1 MTSQKQAKANR
12 RNGLKST
19 GPKTPEGKVIVSKN
33 ATTHGLRAQHT
44 VIDGESQTE
53 FNEFYNELIL
63 YLAPVGPMEQL
74 LASRLITASW
84 RLRRVAKIEV
94 ELFNYL
100 QQPKPTPSIDS
111 CNDDTQKYNPPYQM
125 NVVKTYSAESS
136 SEHRE
141 KYSTEQAK
149 AKLKELK
156 ETFERISHMDVS
168 TKNIPALK
176 QYLIDL
182 STLDLS
188 QESLSQLSEAIDE
201 LTEIE
206 NSIKAQAI
214 DDFRMKFPLGRIIHD
229 DLKSRTA
236 LTTFHRYEVNIER
249 SFFKSLHELQRL
261 QATRCGGSVSI
272 PAALDIN
279 MP

>member
-1 MTSQKQAKANR
+1 MTSQKQAEANKL
-12 RNGLKST
+12 NGLKST
-19 GPKTPEGKVIVSKN
+19 GPKTPEGKTIVSKN

-44 VIDGESQTE
+44 VIDCESQTE
-53 FNEFYNELIL
+53 FDEFYNELIL

-100 QQPKPTPSIDS
+100 QQPKPIPSTDTCNNDKQQYDS
-111 CNDDTQKYNPPYQM
+111 PFRVT
-125 NVVKTYSAESS
+125 VVKRYPDESLQEHPEYSSAD
-136 SEHRE
+136 
-141 KYSTEQAK
+141 QVK
-149 AKLKELK
+149 AKLNELK

-168 TKNIPALK
+168 TKNIPALR

-201 LTEIE
+201 LSEIE

-214 DDFRMKFPLGRIIHD
+214 DDFRMKFTLGRIIHD

-236 LTTFHRYEVNIER
+236 LTTFHRYEVSIER
-249 SFFKSLHELQRL
+249 SFFKSLHELQ
-261 QATRCGGSVSI
+261 
-272 PAALDIN
+272 
-279 MP
+279 

>member
-1 MTSQKQAKANR
+1 MTSQKQTEANR

-19 GPKTPEGKVIVSKN
+19 GPKTPKGKAIVSKN

-53 FNEFYNELIL
+53 FNEFHNELIQ

-74 LASRLITASW
+74 LASRLITTSW

-100 QQPKPTPSIDS
+100 QQPKPIPSTDS
-111 CNDDTQKYNPPYQM
+111 CNNDTQKYNPPYQV
-125 NVVKTYSAESS
+125 NIIKTYPAELS

-141 KYSTEQAK
+141 KYSTDQVK
-149 AKLKELK
+149 AKLNELK
-156 ETFERISHMDVS
+156 ETFEQISRIDVS
-168 TKNIPALK
+168 TKNIPAFK
-176 QYLIDL
+176 QYLRDL
-182 STLDLS
+182 STLGLPKK
-188 QESLSQLSEAIDE
+188 SLSQLSEAIDE

-214 DDFRMKFPLGRIIHD
+214 DDFRMKFTLGRIIHD

-261 QATRCGGSVSI
+261 QAARRGGAISI
-272 PAALDIN
+272 SAALDIN

>member
-1 MTSQKQAKANR
+1 MTSQKQTEANKL
-12 RNGLKST
+12 NALKST
-19 GPKTPEGKVIVSKN
+19 GPKTPETKAIVSKN

-44 VIDGESQTE
+44 VIDCESQTE
-53 FNEFYNELIL
+53 FDEFYNELIL

-74 LASRLITASW
+74 LASRLITAFW

-100 QQPKPTPSIDS
+100 QQPKPIPSTDS
-111 CNDDTQKYNPPYQM
+111 CNNNTQEHEPPF
-125 NVVKTYSAESS
+125 NLRIVKTYSAESS
-136 SEHRE
+136 PEHRKE
-141 KYSTEQAK
+141 YSADQVK

-168 TKNIPALK
+168 TKNIPALR

-188 QESLSQLSEAIDE
+188 QGSLSQLSEAVDE

-214 DDFRMKFPLGRIIHD
+214 DDFRMKFTLGRIIHD

-261 QATRCGGSVSI
+261 QAARCGGAVSI
-272 PAALDIN
+272 PVALDVN
-279 MP
+279 LP